1 MERANDSGLPISD
14 PIFSFGGAA
23 SEAMRQVDWAGT
35 AVGPVAGWPA
45 SLKNLVRTMLASRQA
60 MALYW
65 GRDLVQF
72 YNDAALPI
80 FGAKHPS
87 AMGRLCA
94 DSWQEAWSVISIPL
108 LRVLDH
114 GESFLAENQLIP
126 ITRVDALEDAWWTYS
141 YSPVYDGDAIAGSLT
156 IVTETTQFVL
166 ARRELEVRAAEN
178 VEARADAE
186 AANRAKDMFL
196 ATLSHELRTPMMAI
210 VSWSELLRG
219 EPDRARL
226 AKGLAVIDRNARA
239 QSRLIDDIL
248 DVSRI
253 VAGKLA
259 LKLGSVDLARLV
271 ATAGDSVR
279 PLAEKKG
286 VEFIVELGERELHL
300 EADEDR
306 VLQVLW
312 NLLTN
317 AVKFT
322 PKGGRVQ
329 TRVWRSEHGAHIRVS
344 DTGLGIPA
352 TFLPF
357 VFESFSQSDITRT
370 REGGLGLGL
379 SIARRLIDLHGGSV
393 RALSDGEGKG
403 ACFEVTLPMTS
414 RVVG

>member
-1 MERANDSGLPISD
+1 MQR
-14 PIFSFGGAA
+14 
-23 SEAMRQVDWAGT
+23 VDWADT
-35 AVGPVAGWPA
+35 VVGPVAGWP
-45 SLKNLVRTMLASRQA
+45 STLKNLVRTMLGSRQA

-65 GRDLVQF
+65 GREFVQF

-87 AMGRLCA
+87 GMGRRGA
-94 DSWQEAWSVISIPL
+94 DSWPEAWGMISIPM
-108 LRVLDH
+108 LRVLEQ
-114 GESFLAENQLIP
+114 GESFLAEDQL
-126 ITRVDALEDAWWTYS
+126 
-141 YSPVYDGDAIAGSLT
+141 
-156 IVTETTQFVL
+156 VL
-166 ARRELEVRAAEN
+166 ARRELEVRVAEN

-186 AANRAKDMFL
+186 AANQAKDTFL

-210 VSWSELLRG
+210 LSWSELLRG

-253 VAGKLA
+253 IAGKLA
-259 LKLGSVDLARLV
+259 LRLGSVDLARLV

-279 PLAEKKG
+279 PLAEKKD

-322 PKGGRVQ
+322 PKGGRVAM
-329 TRVWRSEHGAHIRVS
+329 RVWRSEHGAHVRVS
-344 DTGLGIPA
+344 DTGLGISA
-352 TFLPF
+352 QFLPF
-357 VFESFSQSDITRT
+357 VFQSFSQSDIART

-379 SIARRLIDLHGGSV
+379 SIARRLIELHGGSV
-393 RALSDGEGKG
+393 HVVSDGEGMG
-403 ACFEVTLPMTS
+403 ASFDVTLPMAT
-414 RVVG
+414 RVVGQ